1 MIHILIEILE
11 VDLMSTDYSNVYN
24 MMHATSDTVHGGGRD
39 CTAIAPPNAV
49 SSSGV
54 DSIRQRSSVSM
65 RSAVR
70 LSSCHCRAT
79 QATSSQVSTSYDV
92 TIDDRVGVSE
102 VGSKCSRQIGYKLGF
117 FPTSF
122 YYDRG
127 VML

>member
-1 MIHILIEILE
+1 MN
-11 VDLMSTDYSNVYN
+11 YSNVYN
-24 MMHATSDTVHGGGRD
+24 MMHATSVHDGVADDDIPNSSD
-39 CTAIAPPNAV
+39 CI
-49 SSSGV
+49 SSSV
-54 DSIRQRSSVSM
+54 DSIRQCSSVSKI
-65 RSAVR
+65 SAVH
-70 LSSCHCRAT
+70 LSMCHCHAS

-102 VGSKCSRQIGYKLGF
+102 VGSKCSRQYKLGF

>member
-1 MIHILIEILE
+1 MN
-11 VDLMSTDYSNVYN
+11 YSNVYN
-24 MMHATSDTVHGGGRD
+24 MMHATSDTVDGGGRD

-54 DSIRQRSSVSM
+54 DSIRQRSSVSKI
-65 RSAVR
+65 SAVR

-102 VGSKCSRQIGYKLGF
+102 VGSKCSRQYKLGF